1 MGVFEKAVIFG
12 DQIVELIPQRAPF
25 VFVDAFYGESDSLFQ
40 TGFTPGE
47 VDYFVVEGF
56 LTEPGVIE
64 HMAQSAAASSGWS
77 YRERGEKIPVGFI
90 GAVADFELT
99 CLPVSGVEIRTTIR
113 FSGEFGGISLV
124 EAESFQNGESFAKG
138 KLKIFIDKEK
148 EQ

>member
-12 DQIVELIPQRAPF
+12 EQMVELIPQRTPF
-25 VFVDAFYGESDSLFQ
+25 VFVDAFYGENNTLFQ
-40 TGFTPGE
+40 SGFTPDEG
-47 VDYFVVEGF
+47 DYFVVDGY

-90 GAVADFELT
+90 GAVADFELKY
-99 CLPVSGVEIRTTIR
+99 LPVCGAEIRTNIR

-124 EAESFQNGESFAKG
+124 EAESFQNGETFAKG

-148 EQ
+148 E